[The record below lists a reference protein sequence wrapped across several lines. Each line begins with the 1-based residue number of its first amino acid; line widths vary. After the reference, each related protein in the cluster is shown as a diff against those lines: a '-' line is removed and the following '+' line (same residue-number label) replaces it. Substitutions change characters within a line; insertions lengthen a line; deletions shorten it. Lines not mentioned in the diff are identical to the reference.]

1 MSTPLSLLSQ
11 LFFREPDRMERL
23 AGSMHM
29 HERWIALAA
38 QGETSRLR
46 QELFWAFGQQGSG
59 ATYPFAQ
66 TEVWLDNEHQITAT
80 SAALVM
86 GQLDTLKLL
95 VGAQRLTPDALSTV
109 FQQAVFI
116 WQRSQTQSPQAA
128 LQLGER
134 ECDCIAWLMS
144 RGLDIRDHLPS
155 FAVHERTSGSTLI
168 KRTGDQLAPET
179 ERFLIEQTEQ
189 ILRLYQN
196 LLRRRHQFAPHL
208 SAAPLSDE
216 ELVQE
221 GWELMG
227 HVFLRWRLP
236 DRARQWLAQSEHL
249 PFYPGVAQPS
259 YLERNFRHYDIVEEL
274 LDRGVRLNDMQAISL
289 IQTLKSNEKSRD
301 AQWQKGFKPR
311 KTTPITPA
319 RHAQQLEEELAIQAN
334 TLEVMRLIERYRQFW
349 PRSWSPFV
357 MEQWQS
363 VRQMVAEREERLEV
377 ESVLLL
383 RESLSETTAPLPRHR
398 SALR

>member
-1 MSTPLSLLSQ
+1 
-11 LFFREPDRMERL
+11 MERL
-23 AGSMHM
+23 ASSTHM
-29 HERWIALAA
+29 HERWVALAA

-59 ATYPFAQ
+59 AVYPFAQ
-66 TEVWLDNEHQITAT
+66 TEVKLDNDHQITAT

-95 VGAQRLTPDALSTV
+95 AGAQRLTPDALSTV

-116 WQRSQTQSPQAA
+116 WQRSQTQSPHAI

-179 ERFLIEQTEQ
+179 ERFIIEQTEQ
-189 ILRLYQN
+189 ILELYQN
-196 LLRRRHQFAPHL
+196 LLRRQHQFAPHL
-208 SAAPLSDE
+208 STTPLSDE

-227 HVFLRWRLP
+227 HVFLRWRFP

-274 LDRGVRLNDMQAISL
+274 LDRGVRLNDRQALSL
-289 IQTLKSNEKSRD
+289 IQTLKSNEKSRE
-301 AQWQKGFKPR
+301 AQWKKASNLAKLPPSPPR
-311 KTTPITPA
+311 GMPSSWKKSWRFRRTP
-319 RHAQQLEEELAIQAN
+319 
-334 TLEVMRLIERYRQFW
+334 W
-349 PRSWSPFV
+349 K
-357 MEQWQS
+357 
-363 VRQMVAEREERLEV
+363 
-377 ESVLLL
+377 
-383 RESLSETTAPLPRHR
+383 
-398 SALR
+398 